1 MNSDMASVTGDNF
14 TAVIVGGSVAGL
26 VLANSLSRQGIQC
39 TILESKADPL
49 SNAGAALTIVPNG
62 SRILDQLDLL
72 EDVEKV
78 SAPFHLHQTWLE
90 SGRSLRCVDVRHF
103 PSRSVPFRA

>member
-1 MNSDMASVTGDNF
+1 MPSIAADNF
-14 TAVIVGGSVAGL
+14 TTIIVGASISGL

-39 TILESKADPL
+39 TILESRTDPL

-72 EDVEKV
+72 EDVEKM

-90 SGRSLRCVDVRHF
+90 SGRSLRCVNVRHF
-103 PSRSVPFRA
+103 PSRFVPPGIY